1 MAGGTF
7 EASVEKVRP
16 GTYINTKSS
25 RQATVGSSLRGIV
38 LLPLLLHK
46 WGPSGEF
53 ITLNASSPDAS
64 IAKLG
69 YSVFDNDSNMVMIK
83 ESFKNATTVIVYIP
97 SQGNKAVG
105 SAAPLTITAKYGG
118 TLGNSIKVTV
128 VANPVSGFD
137 VTVYLGTKV
146 VGEYAGITTVEQL
159 IAAGND
165 YIVFS
170 GTGNLV
176 ANAGVT
182 LTGGTDIAP
191 TVENMT
197 TYLDESEKVKFNTMS
212 FPIDPESPDAGSL
225 FAALVSKIKYL
236 RESVG
241 KNVKAVVAKYDTDYE
256 GIINL
261 TNTVEVDGKE
271 LTIQQATAWVAGV
284 DASASNVQSNTYKRY
299 IGATKIIG
307 VKNHEEAVAAIN
319 NGELFFSYS
328 EEGDVIVEYDINSLV
343 SFTSEKTED
352 YRKNRVLRVYDTF
365 NDTIKATFPP
375 NKYDNND
382 TGWNVMEGIGKGIL
396 KDFADAGAITGVDYD
411 NDFLVDRSKSSGDQT
426 YFNIGIKAVDSSE
439 KLYFTVTT
447 R

>member
-7 EASVEKVRP
+7 EASVGKVRP

-25 RQATVGSSLRGIV
+25 RIATVGSGLRGIV

-46 WGPSGEF
+46 WGPAGEF

-64 IAKLG
+64 ISKLG
-69 YSVFDNDSNMVMIK
+69 YSVFDNDSNMIMIR
-83 ESFKNATTVIVYIP
+83 EALKNAIAVIVYIP
-97 SQGNKAVG
+97 SQGNKATG
-105 SAAPLTITAKYGG
+105 SAEPLTVKAKYGG
-118 TLGNSIKVTV
+118 TLGNSIKVSI
-128 VANPVSGFD
+128 VANPVAGFD

-146 VGEYAGITTVEQL
+146 VGEYTGLTTVEQL

-165 YIVFS
+165 YVEFT

-182 LTGGTDIAP
+182 LTGGTDVAP
-191 TVENMT
+191 TIENIT
-197 TYLDESEKVKFNTMS
+197 TFLDESEKVKFNTMA

-225 FAALVSKIKYL
+225 CAALISKIKYF

-261 TNTVEVDGKE
+261 TNAVEVDGKE
-271 LTIQQATAWVAGV
+271 LTIQQATAWVAGA
-284 DASASNVQSNTYKRY
+284 DAAASNVQSNTYKRY
-299 IGATKIIG
+299 TGATKIIG
-307 VKNHEEAVAAIN
+307 VKNHEEAVAAIK
-319 NGELFFSYS
+319 NGEFFFSYS
-328 EEGDVIVEYDINSLV
+328 EEGDVVVEYDINSLV
-343 SFTSEKTED
+343 SFTDEKTED

-365 NDTIKATFPP
+365 SDTIKANFPP

-396 KDFADAGAITGVDYD
+396 KDFADAGAITNVDYD
-411 NDFLVDRSKSSGDQT
+411 NDFLVDREKSVGDAT
-426 YFNIGIKAVDSSE
+426 FFNIGIQAVDSSE
-439 KLYFTVTT
+439 KLYFAITT

>member
-1 MAGGTF
+1 MGGKF
-7 EASVEKVRP
+7 EASVGKVRP

-25 RQATVGSSLRGIV
+25 RVATVGSGLRGIV
-38 LLPLLLHK
+38 LVLLSLHK
-46 WGPSGEF
+46 WGPAGEF

-69 YSVFDNDSNMVMIK
+69 FSVFDKDSNMAMIK
-83 ESFKNATTVIVYIP
+83 EAFKNASTVIAYIL
-97 SQGNKAVG
+97 SEGAKATG

-118 TLGNSIKVTV
+118 TLGNTIKATV

-137 VTVYLGTKV
+137 VTIYLGTKV
-146 VGEYAGITTVEQL
+146 VGEYAGLTTVEQL

-165 YIVFS
+165 YVVFT

-176 ANAGVT
+176 ATAGVT
-182 LTGGTDIAP
+182 LTGGTDVTP
-191 TVENMT
+191 TVEDYT
-197 TYLDESEKVKFNTMS
+197 TFLDESEKVKFTTMA
-212 FPIDPESPDAGSL
+212 FPVDPESADAGSL
-225 FAALVSKIKYL
+225 CAALVSKIKYF

-261 TNTVEVDGKE
+261 TNTVEVDGVE
-271 LTIQQATAWVAGV
+271 LSIPQATAWVAGA

-299 IGATKIIG
+299 TGATKIIG

-319 NGELFFSYS
+319 NGEFFFSYS
-328 EEGDVIVEYDINSLV
+328 EEGDVVVEYDINSLV

-365 NDTIKATFPP
+365 ADSIKSNFPP

-382 TGWNVMEGIGKGIL
+382 TGWNVMEGIGKSLL
-396 KDFADAGAITGVDYD
+396 KDYEDAGAITNVDYD
-411 NDFLVDRSKSSGDQT
+411 NDFLVDRDKSVGDST
-426 YFNIGIKAVDSSE
+426 FFNIGLQAVDSSE
-439 KLYFTVTT
+439 KLYFAITT